1 MLEFSYADRD
11 RWRGAPADAG
21 LDPGAVT
28 FVNAHGTG
36 TPHNDVS
43 EARALSEVFGA
54 RAHSLPVTA
63 AKGSIGHLLGSS
75 GAVEAVATVLAL
87 LDRAIQP
94 TPGADPADPE
104 LGVDLVVGEP
114 RPIAAASVGIS
125 TSFAFG
131 GANAAVVGVLL
142 AAGAGI
148 RFGGG
153 KLLAPLPDGTPI
165 GVRSARVLRGGV
177 DRGVAVLREGDV
189 ALAGFLEAE
198 GLAAAFFPGAADGMG
213 ASLAFG
219 ISSAPDADGWVVA
232 LADMPFLRPGTVAR
246 VVARLRAG
254 AWIVAPSHLGRRGHP
269 VGFARSLFPELVR
282 LGVELIE
289 QPFPPRRY
297 DWLLDL
303 QSASPLPI
311 VADES
316 AVAIEDL
323 DALVGIVDGVN
334 VKLAK
339 CGGVAPALALIA
351 AARAHGMKVLLGCMI
366 ESSLGI
372 AAALAVAPLVDWV
385 DLDGHLLIDNDP
397 FTGLGLAGGRLVPS
411 DAPGLGVEPVAS

>member
-1 MLEFSYADRD
+1 M
-11 RWRGAPADAG
+11 
-21 LDPGAVT
+21 
-28 FVNAHGTG
+28 
-36 TPHNDVS
+36 
-43 EARALSEVFGA
+43 
-54 RAHSLPVTA
+54 
-63 AKGSIGHLLGSS
+63 I
-75 GAVEAVATVLAL
+75 
-87 LDRAIQP
+87 
-94 TPGADPADPE
+94 
-104 LGVDLVVGEP
+104 
-114 RPIAAASVGIS
+114 
-125 TSFAFG
+125 
-131 GANAAVVGVLL
+131 VGVLL

-282 LGVELIE
+282 LGGDQGARPLLAAQESRVET
-289 QPFPPRRY
+289 F
-297 DWLLDL
+297 
-303 QSASPLPI
+303 
-311 VADES
+311 ES
-316 AVAIEDL
+316 D
-323 DALVGIVDGVN
+323 DPGIFKDIDTLGELEGSVQ
-334 VKLAK
+334 
-339 CGGVAPALALIA
+339 
-351 AARAHGMKVLLGCMI
+351 GM
-366 ESSLGI
+366 
-372 AAALAVAPLVDWV
+372 
-385 DLDGHLLIDNDP
+385 
-397 FTGLGLAGGRLVPS
+397 
-411 DAPGLGVEPVAS
+411 